1 MLTYIPIVNFILL
14 VAMIVIIDRVFF
26 RQSIIAKVDT
36 VQMGRIEALLV
47 ESQKILL
54 AMDKSNTNLL
64 VALSNEQM
72 CVKKELRTHD
82 ADS

>member
-72 CVKKELRTHD
+72 HVKKELRTHD

>member
-64 VALSNEQM
+64 VALNDEQM
-72 CVKKELRTHD
+72 RVKKELRTHD
-82 ADS
+82 ANS

>member
-64 VALSNEQM
+64 VALNDEQM
-72 CVKKELRTHD
+72 RVKKELRTHD

>member
-1 MLTYIPIVNFILL
+1 MLTYVPIANFILL

-64 VALSNEQM
+64 VALNDEQM
-72 CVKKELRTHD
+72 RVKKELRTHD
-82 ADS
+82 ANS

>member
-64 VALSNEQM
+64 FALSNEQM